1 MTSPSSIQ
9 QAALSERA
17 MALAGKRAFIFDYDG
32 TLVRG
37 DVLIPGTVEGL
48 EWLRLK
54 GYDLA
59 VVSNNSFLDTSE
71 LHQRLVRHGFP
82 VVMANVHTA
91 VSVAADEA
99 VRRAPRRRV
108 VCAGSAGLAAALER
122 RGLTLVTSDADV
134 VVTGMDRDL
143 TYDKLTSA
151 VEAVLAGAVFVA
163 VNMDRLLVDADRIGP
178 GGGVVAAAVQ
188 YATGRAPD
196 VVAGKPSTH
205 LLVEALAGLGRPVAE
220 ACIVGDNP
228 ASDVAAGR
236 NLSMTTVLVTT
247 GVTPSGTTA
256 DDGPRADIELASAA
270 DLPAVL
276 SFQRSPK
283 RGASDE

>member
-1 MTSPSSIQ
+1 MTSPSSDQ
-9 QAALSERA
+9 RAALSDRA
-17 MALAGKRAFIFDYDG
+17 MTLAGKRAFIFDYDG

-37 DVLIPGTVEGL
+37 DVLIPGTVEAL

-59 VVSNNSFLDTSE
+59 VVTNNSFLHTSE
-71 LHQRLVRHGFP
+71 LHQLLVRHGFP
-82 VVMANVHTA
+82 VAAANVHTA

-108 VCAGSAGLAAALER
+108 VCAGSAGLAAALEG

-143 TYDKLTSA
+143 TYDKLTLA

-163 VNMDRLLVDADRIGP
+163 VNMDRLLVDPDRIGP

-205 LLVEALAGLGRPVAE
+205 TCSSRRSPVWTERPRRR
-220 ACIVGDNP
+220 
-228 ASDVAAGR
+228 ASSAIIW
-236 NLSMTTVLVTT
+236 LVTSPQAAT
-247 GVTPSGTTA
+247 WGWPPSWS
-256 DDGPRADIELASAA
+256 PLAC
-270 DLPAVL
+270 PAVGPP
-276 SFQRSPK
+276 RSTARAPTSSW
-283 RGASDE
+283 RRPPTCAPS